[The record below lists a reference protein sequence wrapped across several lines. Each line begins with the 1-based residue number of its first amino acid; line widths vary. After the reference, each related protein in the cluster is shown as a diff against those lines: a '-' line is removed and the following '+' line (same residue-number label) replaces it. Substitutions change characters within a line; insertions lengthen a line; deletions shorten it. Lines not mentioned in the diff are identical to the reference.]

1 MEHVKILIVEDES
14 IVAFD
19 LKQHLELA
27 GYEVCGIFSSGED
40 TLAQFEAL
48 SPDLVL
54 MDIKLKGRMDG
65 VETASII
72 KERYKIPV
80 IILTAFADDETIER
94 AKITEP
100 FGYIIKPFEDRKL
113 KTTIEI
119 TLSRYRLEKKL
130 SESEEKYRKF
140 FEDDLSGDFIADKT
154 GRIVDCNP
162 AFVNIFGF
170 SSKEEALSMNMNEFF
185 VDAEF
190 RESFWKQVRKEKK
203 LQFSELVLLSPAK
216 VPLTML
222 TNVVSIYGEG
232 ESFKGI
238 KGYLF
243 DITESKRLERQLRQ
257 SQKMEAIGRLAGGV
271 AHDFNNILTV
281 IMGYTAMIA
290 EKIADDEPID
300 NDLEGIKKA
309 SRKATNLT
317 RQLLAFSRSQ
327 ILNPENI
334 DINDLIK
341 DTEKMLSRLI
351 TEDISVSYYL
361 EATHANA
368 FVDPGQV
375 EQVLMNLAVNARDA
389 MPGGGKLIIETRNV
403 TFEEERS
410 LMTGVIQPGT
420 YICLSVRDTGT
431 GMTKETLSNIFEPFY
446 TTKPA
451 EKGTGLGLSTVY
463 GIVKQHDGYINVDS
477 SPGKGSAFYVYFRI
491 AEKKPASYTQEASAV
506 SSLEG
511 NEDILVV
518 EDEENIRLLIAR
530 ILSRKGY
537 RVHEAQNAGEA
548 LLISENLKGKIDL
561 LISDLIMP
569 HMNGQLL
576 AERLEGLRP
585 DIRVLFISGYP
596 DKTIRERGIS
606 DLKGDFMQKP
616 FEPEALL
623 LKVREILD
631 RE

>member
-1 MEHVKILIVEDES
+1 
-14 IVAFD
+14 
-19 LKQHLELA
+19 
-27 GYEVCGIFSSGED
+27 
-40 TLAQFEAL
+40 
-48 SPDLVL
+48 
-54 MDIKLKGRMDG
+54 
-65 VETASII
+65 
-72 KERYKIPV
+72 
-80 IILTAFADDETIER
+80 
-94 AKITEP
+94 
-100 FGYIIKPFEDRKL
+100 
-113 KTTIEI
+113 
-119 TLSRYRLEKKL
+119 
-130 SESEEKYRKF
+130 
-140 FEDDLSGDFIADKT
+140 
-154 GRIVDCNP
+154 
-162 AFVNIFGF
+162 
-170 SSKEEALSMNMNEFF
+170 
-185 VDAEF
+185 
-190 RESFWKQVRKEKK
+190 
-203 LQFSELVLLSPAK
+203 
-216 VPLTML
+216 ML

-491 AEKKPASYTQEASAV
+491 AGKKPASYTQEASAV

-511 NEDILVV
+511 NEVYSSCG
-518 EDEENIRLLIAR
+518 R
-530 ILSRKGY
+530 
-537 RVHEAQNAGEA
+537 
-548 LLISENLKGKIDL
+548 
-561 LISDLIMP
+561 
-569 HMNGQLL
+569 
-576 AERLEGLRP
+576 
-585 DIRVLFISGYP
+585 
-596 DKTIRERGIS
+596 
-606 DLKGDFMQKP
+606 
-616 FEPEALL
+616 
-623 LKVREILD
+623 
-631 RE
+631 